1 MRPEAGEKNEKGRE
15 LTPGVPVLIAGE
27 KIASRFSSLSG
38 KPSLMRLFV
47 TPILSPLI
55 GVFFARHQ
63 RSWQA
68 FAKVRLQY
76 MLKQSHT

>member
-1 MRPEAGEKNEKGRE
+1 MRPEEGEKNEKGRE
-15 LTPGVPVLIAGE
+15 LTPGAPVLIAGE

-55 GVFFARHQ
+55 GVFFARRQ
-63 RSWQA
+63 RS
-68 FAKVRLQY
+68 
-76 MLKQSHT
+76 